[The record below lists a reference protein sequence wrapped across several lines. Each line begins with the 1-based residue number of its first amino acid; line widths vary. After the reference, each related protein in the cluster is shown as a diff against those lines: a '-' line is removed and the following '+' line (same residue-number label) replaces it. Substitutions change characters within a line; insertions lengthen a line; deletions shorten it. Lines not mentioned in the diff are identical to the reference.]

1 MDVSCSASATS
12 ADSASAG
19 MASPAVEMSQLFQAT
34 PDSTPWSLAPRSF
47 RRRGPAWQLPA
58 EAWQLVAELLL
69 DQELSR
75 SSSCCKALKEAMD
88 SHEQWLQRAIQQ
100 FRSLPI
106 SEMESRTMQEEVL
119 RNGRKS
125 YISRRTLFKGK
136 RVALLAGR
144 SELPEIY
151 RLARWCGAAI
161 QLHVT
166 SADLVLIGWGGAM
179 GSSGTTLA
187 VDVLGGIAIRPGHKD
202 DSPAEFGCY
211 APRLLEGLLLSTS
224 RGLVTKDGAVT
235 LTAQL
240 LGAECTEELT
250 RSHTHLIAGTAQGEK
265 YDYAIQHH
273 IPVVSVGWIDQTL
286 RLGLPM
292 KERCFPVSRAG
303 D

>member
-166 SADLVLIGWGGAM
+166 RMMGDLEHQPSAAQ
-179 GSSGTTLA
+179 
-187 VDVLGGIAIRPGHKD
+187 PGHKD